1 MPELQCVLV
10 TPEKT
15 LVDTRADFVVLPL
28 YDGELGVAPSHA
40 PMIGRLGAG
49 ELRIRSGKQTTRFYV
64 EGGFVEI
71 LDNVVSVLTGRAL
84 PAEQLDAAVAQE
96 QLDAARGREAHSP
109 ELMAIRDRNVSASR
123 AQLRVARRNTSPKP

>member
-1 MPELQCVLV
+1 MPDLQCVLV

-15 LVDTRADFVVLPL
+15 LVDARADYVVLPL

-49 ELRIRSGKQTTRFYV
+49 ELRIRAGKETTRYYV

-71 LDNVVSVLTGRAL
+71 LGNVVSVLTGRAL
-84 PAEQLDAAVAQE
+84 PADQIDPAAAQE
-96 QLDAARGREAHSP
+96 QLDTARARPAHSP
-109 ELMAIRDRNVSASR
+109 ELMAIRDRAVDASR
-123 AQLRVARRNTSPKP
+123 AQLRVARRSEQ